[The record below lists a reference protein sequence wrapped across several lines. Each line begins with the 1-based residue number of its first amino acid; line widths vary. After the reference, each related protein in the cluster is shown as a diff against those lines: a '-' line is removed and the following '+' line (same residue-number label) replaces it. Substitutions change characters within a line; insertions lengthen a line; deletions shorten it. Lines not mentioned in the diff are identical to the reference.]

1 MPVIPSSFA
10 APPWLRNG
18 HVQTVLPVLLPRR
31 RGALGR
37 KEILELA
44 DGDFV
49 ELRWHEAGHKRLA
62 ILSHGLEGSAEA
74 IYIRGLARTL
84 IRAGWDVLAWNYRG
98 CGGVTNRL
106 LRSYHS
112 GESDDLRQVVN
123 HAHATGSYGQI
134 ALIGFSLGGNITLK
148 YLGEAPP
155 LAEIVAA
162 VAVSAPVDLASSAK
176 ALDDRQ
182 GNRLYLRRFL
192 KTLTAKMQAKSAR
205 FPGQLNVEGVQA
217 IQTIREFDD
226 RFTAPMHGFVDADD
240 YWKRAS
246 SLPHLPAIRVPALLL
261 NAQDDPLL
269 AAPSFPTE
277 LASTSPHLHLE
288 TPAHGGHVGFLDVRL
303 RPWHERRI
311 VEFLN
316 AHVCRV

>member
-31 RGALGR
+31 RGIQGR

-123 HAHATGSYGQI
+123 HAAGNYGQI

-155 LAEIVAA
+155 SAQVVAA
-162 VAVSAPVDLASSAK
+162 IAVSAPVDLASSAK

-192 KTLTAKMQAKSAR
+192 KTLTAKMQAKSAL

-269 AAPSFPTE
+269 AAPSFPAE

-288 TPAHGGHVGFLDVRL
+288 SPAHGGHVGFLDACL

-311 VEFLN
+311 VEFLSE
-316 AHVCRV
+316 HVCCV